1 MRSSLQSDL
10 FDKLKDKKVCVV
22 GDVMIDHYRLLTAK
36 RVSPESPTIIFHPHS
51 YEIKAGGAGN
61 VASNLKVLGVG
72 NVRLASVIGSWSTIG
87 TDVLVNRPGNPNRAL
102 WDDSLFV
109 EEKGRQTTV
118 KERLITKRQQILRI
132 DSQSYSPITEES
144 VHALLKMSMDAISS
158 ADAVV
163 FSDYAHGVLV
173 PELVGPILEK
183 TISTGKPTVVDSKAR
198 DTLSKYRGATIVLPN
213 LDEAKM
219 FSRLDDFEA
228 EDIAKFLLKNMHLQ
242 AAAITLGPRG
252 ILLVEPDKDIRI
264 FPPLN
269 EDVEHEVVDV
279 TGAGDTV
286 AAVVAC
292 GLCVGMPY
300 DRIMKLANV
309 AAGVKVQKRGVAA
322 ITPAEIMATIESHR
336 LAI

>member
-1 MRSSLQSDL
+1 METQSSLQSDL
-10 FDKLKDKKVCVV
+10 FGKLKDKNVCVV
-22 GDVMIDHYRLLTAK
+22 GDVMIDHYRLLAPK

-51 YEIKAGGAGN
+51 EETKAGGAGN
-61 VASNLKVLGVG
+61 VASNLKTLGVMASL
-72 NVRLASVIGSWSTIG
+72 VSVIGEGCESIRFPDPS
-87 TDVLVNRPGNPNRAL
+87 VMVR
-102 WDDSLFV
+102 
-109 EEKGRQTTV
+109 EKGRITTI

-132 DSQSYSPITEES
+132 DTQTERPITLES
-144 VHALLKMSMDAISS
+144 AHALLERCRGMIDCADAII
-158 ADAVV
+158 
-163 FSDYAHGVLV
+163 FSDYAHGVLI
-173 PELVGPILEK
+173 PELVSTILDGAIK
-183 TISTGKPTVVDSKAR
+183 SGKPTVVDSKAK
-198 DTLSKYRGATIVLPN
+198 DTLTKYRGATIILPN
-213 LDEAKM
+213 LDEAK
-219 FSRLDDFEA
+219 FFTRLDDFEA
-228 EDIAKFLLKNMHLQ
+228 EDIAKFILKNMRLQ
-242 AAAITLGPRG
+242 AVAITLGPKG
-252 ILLVEPDKDIRI
+252 ILLAEPDREIRI

-322 ITPAEIMATIESHR
+322 ITPAEIMATINQHR

>member
-1 MRSSLQSDL
+1 L
-10 FDKLKDKKVCVV
+10 FDKLKDKKICVV
-22 GDVMIDHYRLLTAK
+22 GDVMVDHYRLLSAK
-36 RVSPESPTIIFHPHS
+36 RVSPESPTIIFHPYS
-51 YEIKAGGAGN
+51 EEIKAGGAGN
-61 VASNLKVLGVG
+61 VATNLKVLGVRVVPLISVLG
-72 NVRLASVIGSWSTIG
+72 ESEFLTFPEPFFKVREPGRKTTI
-87 TDVLVNRPGNPNRAL
+87 
-102 WDDSLFV
+102 
-109 EEKGRQTTV
+109 

-132 DSQSYSPITEES
+132 DTQSDVPITMDS
-144 VHALLKMSMDAISS
+144 ANKLLETCMGEIAS
-158 ADAVV
+158 ADAIV
-163 FSDYAHGVLV
+163 FSDYAHGVMI
-173 PELVGPILEK
+173 PELVGPILERAIEK
-183 TISTGKPTVVDSKAR
+183 GVPTVVDSKAR
-198 DTLSKYRGATIVLPN
+198 DTLTKYRGATIVLPN

-219 FSRLDDFEA
+219 FTRLDDFDA
-228 EDIAKFLLKNMHLQ
+228 DAIARFILKNMHLK
-242 AAAITLGPRG
+242 AAAITIGPKG
-252 ILLVEPDKDIRI
+252 IMLAEPGMEIRI

-322 ITPAEIMATIESHR
+322 ITPAEIMATIEQHK